1 MKKKTAKT
9 AGEQRD
15 AFHIYSAGEPA
26 DRKGRLAAFLTD
38 LTFLWLYLAG
48 TALWLGAAFRLDM
61 PWGVLLPG
69 QGVLAALLL
78 AVCGR
83 PGKRRAI
90 GLTAWCGALAAAAAL
105 LSELWGGGLHLLMN
119 HIVDVVG

>member
-61 PWGVLLPG
+61 PFWRPSCW
-69 QGVLAALLL
+69 QCAA
-78 AVCGR
+78 GR
-83 PGKRRAI
+83 GK
-90 GLTAWCGALAAAAAL
+90 
-105 LSELWGGGLHLLMN
+105 GGPS
-119 HIVDVVG
+119 D